1 MHGEQCGVGTILMAY
16 LYGANW
22 KRIRETLHR
31 LGAPT
36 NAAEL
41 GTTDKTLVKALELA
55 ATIRPERYT
64 ILQKLHLDYAACE
77 KVAKITQT
85 IS

>member
-1 MHGEQCGVGTILMAY
+1 MSY
-16 LYGANW
+16 LYGAYW
-22 KRIRETLHR
+22 KRIRDTLR
-31 LGAPT
+31 LLGAPT

-41 GTTDKTLVKALELA
+41 GVSDQDIVKALELA

-64 ILQKLHLDYAACE
+64 ILQKLHLDHASCT
-77 KVAKITQT
+77 KVAKMTEV